1 MVSFDSVLCPLV
13 GLILGMSVSTS
24 TMAVGDS
31 GGSRIGKCKY
41 QFNDNNTVIDLN
53 PLASHDGT
61 NWKFNVSGPKGSFRY
76 LYSPCWPMDHLK
88 SEENACGDAVACQ
101 EEIQAVLYYNLGD
114 FPKEK
119 FNMDGASVVLSYSG
133 ETGGTNR
140 TSQITLVC
148 DKTSAEPTFTYVEET
163 GTTPYI
169 TYKFT
174 LRAKECC
181 PVSIGGLSFGSI
193 LCIIFV
199 VVLVVYLVAG
209 VLINKF
215 ARGATGAELIPNR
228 AFWADLPSL
237 IKEGFQ
243 FTGAKISGCF
253 SRDSQYDQ
261 I

>member
-31 GGSRIGKCKY
+31 GGSRIGNCKY
-41 QFNDNNTVIDLN
+41 QFHDNNTVIDLN

-61 NWKFNVSGPKGSFRY
+61 NWKFTVSEPGGEFDY
-76 LYSPCWPMDHLK
+76 FFSPCWPMDHLK
-88 SEENACGDAVACQ
+88 SEQSACNNAVVCQ
-101 EEIQAVLYYNLGD
+101 ENPKSSPVLYYNLGN
-114 FPKEK
+114 FPSEE
-119 FNMDGASVVLSYSG
+119 FNLVGASVVVSYSG
-133 ETGGTNR
+133 LTDNTNR
-140 TSQITLVC
+140 TSRITLVC
-148 DKTSAEPTFTYVEET
+148 DKSSEQPAFRFDKATKDPLIYD
-163 GTTPYI
+163 
-169 TYKFT
+169 FT
-174 LRAKECC
+174 LTAKECC
-181 PVSIGGLSFGSI
+181 PISIGGLSFGSI

-199 VVLVVYLVAG
+199 VVVVVYLVAG

-215 ARGATGAELIPNR
+215 ARGATGAELIPNQ